1 MISSWVG
8 AFLKVTSGAI
18 GSRSQW
24 IIIIIIIIMIIIII
38 IIIII
43 ITKIKNKKDISK

>member
-18 GSRSQW
+18 GPRSQW
-24 IIIIIIIIMIIIII
+24 IIIII